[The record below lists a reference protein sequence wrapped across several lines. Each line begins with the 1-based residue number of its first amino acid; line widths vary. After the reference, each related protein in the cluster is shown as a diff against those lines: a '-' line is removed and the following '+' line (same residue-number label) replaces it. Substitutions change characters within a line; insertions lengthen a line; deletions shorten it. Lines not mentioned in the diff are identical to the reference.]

1 MRPRWCDA
9 FRAGAAPI
17 ARRPVPMPAAGQL
30 AALLAALLLTAL
42 TALPALWL
50 QAHAQTPGTAA
61 PGGAHDPE
69 LEARVLKLSAQ
80 FRCLVCQ
87 NQTIADSNADLA
99 VDLRNQVR
107 DMLVKGDSP
116 QQITD
121 YMTARYGDF
130 VLYRPPVRST
140 TALLW
145 YGPAALLV
153 LGVVVLLVIIR
164 RRNRLPAER
173 FEPDPDA

>member
-1 MRPRWCDA
+1 VR
-9 FRAGAAPI
+9 FG
-17 ARRPVPMPAAGQL
+17 PVDPWPAA
-30 AALLAALLLTAL
+30 AWLLAAARRLRAL
-42 TALPALWL
+42 VIAALWCTL
-50 QAHAQTPGTAA
+50 VGLSSPLAQAQTPGTA
-61 PGGAHDPE
+61 PPSGAHDPE
-69 LEARVLKLSAQ
+69 LEARVLKLAAE

-107 DMLVKGDSP
+107 EMLVRGETP

-153 LGVVVLLVIIR
+153 IGVLVLLVIIR
-164 RRNRLPAER
+164 RRSRLPADR
-173 FEPDPDA
+173 FEPDPET

>member
-1 MRPRWCDA
+1 MSIPGQGPWQGAMRALVLTVGLMPVLILA
-9 FRAGAAPI
+9 LILATVLAGAPQ
-17 ARRPVPMPAAGQL
+17 AR
-30 AALLAALLLTAL
+30 
-42 TALPALWL
+42 
-50 QAHAQTPGTAA
+50 AQTPGTPPP
-61 PGGAHDPE
+61 PGTYNPL
-69 LEARVLKLSAQ
+69 LEAEVLKLSAQ
-80 FRCLVCQ
+80 FRGLVCQ
-87 NQTIADSNADLA
+87 TQTIADSNADLA

-107 DMLVKGDSP
+107 DMLVKGDTP

-173 FEPDPDA
+173 FEPDPEI

>member
-1 MRPRWCDA
+1 MRSRCIDA
-9 FRAGAAPI
+9 SHPGTLVAAA
-17 ARRPVPMPAAGQL
+17 ARRLKSVAVL
-30 AALLAALLLTAL
+30 LALLCTLLGLGPTV
-42 TALPALWL
+42 
-50 QAHAQTPGTAA
+50 QAQTPGSA
-61 PGGAHDPE
+61 PPGAVHDPD
-69 LEARVLKLSAQ
+69 LEARVLKLAAE

-107 DMLVKGDSP
+107 TMLVRGETP

-153 LGVVVLLVIIR
+153 IGVLVLLVIIR
-164 RRNRLPAER
+164 RRNRLPADR
-173 FEPDPDA
+173 FEPDPET

>member
-1 MRPRWCDA
+1 MWSGCIDA
-9 FRAGAAPI
+9 SHAGTLVAAT
-17 ARRPVPMPAAGQL
+17 ARGLRSV
-30 AALLAALLLTAL
+30 AALLALLCTLL
-42 TALPALWL
+42 GLGPAV
-50 QAHAQTPGTAA
+50 QAQTPGAA
-61 PGGAHDPE
+61 PPGAVHDPD
-69 LEARVLKLSAQ
+69 LEARVLKLSAE

-107 DMLVKGDSP
+107 DMLVRGETP

-153 LGVVVLLVIIR
+153 IGVFVLLMIIR
-164 RRNRLPAER
+164 RRNRLPADR
-173 FEPDPDA
+173 FEPDPET

>member
-1 MRPRWCDA
+1 MRFGHVDA
-9 FRAGAAPI
+9 LRA
-17 ARRPVPMPAAGQL
+17 AAG
-30 AALLAALLLTAL
+30 LLAAARRLRFLTRLLSSCAL
-42 TALPALWL
+42 LGLASLV
-50 QAHAQTPGTAA
+50 HAQTPGTAP
-61 PGGAHDPE
+61 PGGVHDPE
-69 LEARVLKLSAQ
+69 LEARVLQLSAE

-107 DMLVKGDSP
+107 EMLVRGETP
-116 QQITD
+116 QQITE

-130 VLYRPPVRST
+130 VLYRPPVRSS

-153 LGVVVLLVIIR
+153 IGVVVLLVIIR
-164 RRNRLPAER
+164 RRSRLPAER
-173 FEPDPDA
+173 FEPDPET